1 MAKILFISVYDIN
14 AEGIRM
20 MSSLLKESGH
30 QPFIVFMKRLK
41 RGPVLNPEKDWVGV
55 AENGKFFRH
64 AVGKEITRTEE
75 NILKSVIRNIGPDV
89 VGFSVCTPTVEIVD
103 SLTKAVRDCFHGPII
118 WGGPHPTMMAAECVE
133 HCDYV
138 CVGEADLAIVEIADS
153 LDKGSRNL
161 EIIEGIVGR
170 QKNGLSPLPPGP
182 LVDDLD
188 SLPFKD
194 ISPEGKFF
202 IDNDQLI
209 SEFKEISY
217 SGNYHLISAR
227 GCPFHCTYCC
237 EAAFKKLYFPR
248 KFLRRRTPA
257 RVVEEI
263 KQALEIVDFRKVR
276 FEDEVFPL
284 ELTWLEE
291 FHTLYKKNVNLPFV
305 CYLYPMSGLK
315 ERLPLLKDAGLVST
329 VLALQSGSEM
339 INKEVFKRKFKRDV
353 YLESAA
359 LLHAEGINISTDV
372 ITYNPFETEQDLQKT
387 LDVLADLPKPFN
399 LDVNKLYI
407 LKGTEIDTI
416 VREQKPVAQV
426 AEAVFDLYARLF
438 FLTRWSR
445 IGVALARL
453 ISRGSLFKRNRI
465 FGFLINPYFF
475 NLPFKQVNKIARIIR
490 RQKG

>member
-30 QPFIVFMKRLK
+30 QPFVVFLKRLK
-41 RGPVLNPEKDWVGV
+41 KGPVLNPEKDWVGV
-55 AENGKFFRH
+55 AESGKPFRH
-64 AVGKEITRTEE
+64 AVGEEITRTEE
-75 NILKSVIRNIGPDV
+75 NILKRVIRNIGPDV
-89 VGFSVCTPTVEIVD
+89 VGFSVCTPTAETVD
-103 SLTKAVRDCFHGPII
+103 RLTKVVRDCFPGPII
-118 WGGPHPTMMAAECVE
+118 WGGPHPTMMVSECVD
-133 HCDYV
+133 HCDYA
-138 CVGEADLAIVEIADS
+138 CVGEGDLTIVEIADS
-153 LDKGSRNL
+153 LDKGSSNL
-161 EIIEGIVGR
+161 ESIKGIVCG
-170 QKNGLSPLPPGP
+170 KKDAVTLSPPCP
-182 LVDDLD
+182 LVGDLD

-209 SEFKEISY
+209 TEFKEISY

-227 GCPFHCTYCC
+227 GCPFQCTYCC
-237 EAAFKKLYFPR
+237 EAAFKKLYFPH
-248 KFLRRRTPA
+248 KFLRRRTAA

-263 KQALEIVDFRKVR
+263 KQALEIIDFPKVR
-276 FEDEVFPL
+276 FEDEVFSL
-284 ELTWLEE
+284 DLTWLEE
-291 FHTLYKKNVNLPFV
+291 FRTLYKKDVGLPFV
-305 CYLYPMSGLK
+305 CYLFPMSGLK
-315 ERLPLLKDAGLVST
+315 ERIPVLKDAGLVST

-339 INKEVFKRKFKRDV
+339 INKEVFKRKFNRDV
-353 YLESAA
+353 YLESAE
-359 LLHAEGINISTDV
+359 LLHAEGITIYTDV

-416 VREQKPVAQV
+416 AREQKPVVQV
-426 AEAVFDLYARLF
+426 PEQVFDLYARLF
-438 FLTRWSR
+438 FLTRWSS
-445 IGVALARL
+445 IGAALAKL
-453 ISRGSLFKRNRI
+453 ISRGSLFKRNRS

-475 NLPFKQVNKIARIIR
+475 NLPFRLINKIARVTG

>member
-30 QPFIVFMKRLK
+30 QPFVVFLKRLK
-41 RGPVLNPEKDWVGV
+41 KGPVLNPEKDWVGM
-55 AENGKFFRH
+55 AENGKVFRH
-64 AVGKEITRTEE
+64 AVGEEITRTEE

-89 VGFSVCTPTVEIVD
+89 VGFSVCTPTAETVD
-103 SLTKAVRDCFHGPII
+103 RLTKVVRDCFPGPII
-118 WGGPHPTMMAAECVE
+118 WGGPHPTMLVAECVD
-133 HCDYV
+133 HCDYA
-138 CVGEADLAIVEIADS
+138 CVGEGELAIVEIADS
-153 LDKGSRNL
+153 LDKGSSNL
-161 EIIEGIVGR
+161 DSIKGIVCRKKGAV
-170 QKNGLSPLPPGP
+170 SPLAPCP
-182 LVDDLD
+182 LVGDLD

-209 SEFKEISY
+209 TEFNKISY

-237 EAAFKKLYFPR
+237 EAALKKLYFPY

-263 KQALEIVDFRKVR
+263 KQALEIIDFRKVR

-291 FHTLYKKNVNLPFV
+291 FRTLYKKEVGLPFV
-305 CYLYPMSGLK
+305 CYLFPMNGLK
-315 ERLPLLKDAGLVST
+315 ERLPVLKDAGLVST

-339 INKEVFKRKFKRDV
+339 INKDVFKRKFNRNV
-353 YLESAA
+353 YLESAE
-359 LLHAEGINISTDV
+359 LLHAEGIKISTDV

-416 VREQKPVAQV
+416 AREQKPVVQV
-426 AEAVFDLYARLF
+426 PEQVFDLYARLF

-445 IGVALARL
+445 IGAALARS

-465 FGFLINPYFF
+465 FGFLVNPYFF
-475 NLPFKQVNKIARIIR
+475 NLPFKQVNKIARIMG
-490 RQKG
+490 RQNG